1 MNFSSSLRYIV
12 FGITLSTFTACGGG
26 GGGDESITNT
36 NNVINNSS
44 DTTTNNSTTVT
55 PPHVSNVHAQEFA
68 QGVHIDELLPANAT
82 INFDTDFYAFSDWIE
97 LYNNSDKV
105 VDIGGYYLSND
116 INNSKLW
123 QIPSNTTI
131 DAQGYLL
138 IWADKEDM
146 SGKELHTNFK
156 LSSKKAEITFAD
168 KSGTVIDT
176 IKYKKTKGDISIA
189 NTQGEVLYM
198 TPTPNAKN
206 GKILT
211 QLLRTARPEFIY
223 NGSNS
228 LMLRADNGASIYYT
242 IDGSIPT
249 VKSKLYRD
257 AINIDKTTT
266 VRAVA
271 LESDHLLSKI
281 TSNTYFVDEVDTN
294 LPIFAVA
301 INSEYLYDDMIGIYV
316 EGKNGAPLKQ
326 CSKSAT
332 VPVNYGQEWR
342 RPASI
347 EYFDSSKKKIISFDS
362 DISIAGGCSR
372 KPSKKSFKLELDGK
386 YGKSH
391 SSLENIFF
399 EDKPDMKT
407 LKSLKLRVGYEG
419 LYILDMLAAALVKDA
434 KLDVDYQEYKTV
446 QMFLNG
452 DYWGIYNIRESKD
465 TDYLKSN
472 HPEIKKGNLDIINRG
487 NRIKKGDMVEYNKL
501 FDYIKNTDLSISANY
516 NTLATMVDIDS
527 YMDYMIVMIY
537 VGNTDWIWAN
547 HRCWRERKDGAKWRW
562 ILDDIDLGFRAPA
575 NRKNYFDVATGSG
588 PMITKLLRGLLTNDA
603 FKTKFKTKFN
613 NLLNSTFEPVNV
625 NRIIDELIAPRKN
638 YMSIPAHW
646 PTKEQKFNDYVDG
659 ELREF
664 VNQRKDILKSQLDA
678 L

>member
-1 MNFSSSLRYIV
+1 MNFSSSLKYIV

-26 GGGDESITNT
+26 SGGEDSITNT
-36 NNVINNSS
+36 NNIINNSS
-44 DTTTNNSTTVT
+44 SDTSNSTPIAT
-55 PPHVSNVHAQEFA
+55 PPAHVSNVHAQEFE
-68 QGVHIDELLPANAT
+68 QGVHIDELLPSNAT

-97 LYNNSDKV
+97 LYNNSDEV

-116 INNSKLW
+116 KNNTKLW
-123 QIPSNTTI
+123 QIPANTTI

-146 SGKELHTNFK
+146 VGKELHTNFG
-156 LSSKKAEITFAD
+156 LSSKKAKITFAD
-168 KSGTVIDT
+168 RSGSIIDT
-176 IKYKKTKGDISIA
+176 IKYKGTKGDVSIA

-206 GKILT
+206 GEILT
-211 QLLRTARPEFIY
+211 QLLPTPEPEFIY
-223 NGSNS
+223 NGSDS

-242 IDGSIPT
+242 TDGSTPT
-249 VKSKLYRD
+249 TKSTLYTE
-257 AINIDKTTT
+257 AINIDKTET

-271 LESDHLLSKI
+271 LESDHLLSSI
-281 TSNTYFVDEVDTN
+281 ASNTYFVNEVDTN

-301 INSEYLYDDMIGIYV
+301 MNSEYLYDDMIGIYV

-347 EYFDSSKKKIISFDS
+347 EYFDSSRQKIVSFDS

-372 KPSKKSFKLELDGK
+372 KVSKKSFKLELGKK
-386 YGKSH
+386 YGT

-399 EDKPDMKT
+399 DDKPNMKS

-472 HPEIKKGNLDIINRG
+472 HPEINRKNLDIINRG

-501 FDYIKNTDLSISANY
+501 FDYIKNSDLSTAENY

-547 HRCWRERKDGAKWRW
+547 HRCWRERKEGAKWRW

-575 NRKNYFDVATGSG
+575 NKKNYFDVATGSG
-588 PMITKLLRGLLTNDA
+588 PMITKLLRGLLTNSA
-603 FKTKFKTKFN
+603 FKAKFKTKFN
-613 NLLNSTFEPVNV
+613 NLLNSTFDPVNV

-646 PTKEQKFNDYVDG
+646 PAKEQKFNDYVDG
-659 ELREF
+659 ELRDF
-664 VNQRKDILKSQLDA
+664 VNQRKDILASQLDA